1 MAAAKASAELDSKV
15 TPRSGPRHQLHQRG
29 RIADDNRHAGAKRLE
44 DHQSLTLATRRQ
56 DKQVC
61 HGEIRCGSGTVTE
74 KSYGVSEVQVLCM
87 TREFSDA
94 GSLANECAEY
104 RLVPTDRRQ
113 GFQEEF
119 LILVTVHGT
128 NAQDNARTA
137 RTGESECGGDL
148 IAIVTIIGRRGR
160 LGGQTARNHLD
171 TPDNKAHGRELS
183 TRGLRRRHDRIN
195 LGHDGEIGGG
205 LFRRLPSAP
214 PVHRLHNRRA
224 TESGGREEQ
233 PDTCRCRGMRMHNR
247 PGGVREKA

>member
-1 MAAAKASAELDSKV
+1 
-15 TPRSGPRHQLHQRG
+15 
-29 RIADDNRHAGAKRLE
+29 
-44 DHQSLTLATRRQ
+44 
-56 DKQVC
+56 
-61 HGEIRCGSGTVTE
+61 
-74 KSYGVSEVQVLCM
+74 M

-205 LFRRLPSAP
+205 LFRRLDRPRRLPSNAEIGHLLDR
-214 PVHRLHNRRA
+214 VADLLEVQGANAFRIRA
-224 TESGGREEQ
+224 YRHAAQT
-233 PDTCRCRGMRMHNR
+233 
-247 PGGVREKA
+247 VRESVVSVAELAMNEPPRALHDLPAIGSSIGSAI